1 MPAADAEMD
10 TRLRADMLDVPKDKV
25 PPATTVFDFSFA
37 EKALAELK
45 AEGWKPK
52 P

>member
-1 MPAADAEMD
+1 
-10 TRLRADMLDVPKDKV
+10 MLGIPKDQV
-25 PPATTVFDFSFA
+25 PPASAVFDFSFA
-37 EKALAELK
+37 EKAGAELK